1 MMITHLHPLWIFLT
15 LAIPIAQ
22 MPAPG
27 QTLPASQ
34 PGPVGLSA
42 KGVLSPHNYADGSFG
57 FALPYPD
64 GSDIAREK
72 RFISPNELEIVRF
85 INLSH
90 NWSLAVRLDTQ
101 DRPSDPADML
111 ANITA
116 RLAKEFAD
124 LKVLQS
130 EDATFAS
137 REGAR
142 FACTFKDNDDWLQ
155 QEAMIRKSTREYY
168 RVILIT
174 PLADRPAA
182 TTAFDRIVDGFKI
195 LRSELEQKRI
205 DDALLAGIAIKTETA
220 KDPGRLRSLG
230 NQDVF
235 LRYLENGKELGFR
248 HTYQTPGER
257 NGQPGILIQ
266 EWAWLFRDDNSITQ
280 LQQAMFISND
290 LAEAEWDNRARVF
303 MPSDKGKPASF
314 FGIEMGI
321 LKEGMLL
328 VHYTPTFNAPE
339 LKEKSI
345 AAEPSFGPPAWF
357 AILPQILDLK
367 KPELYAFSAYDSDR
381 RGFILRTYEVSGQTR
396 VSVDGKLLGAIRIRD
411 CEGLLPPFNEIDV
424 DATGKLIRAKAGP
437 VELLATTQQYVEKTW
452 KSRVDEAIKTL
463 AQYPVT
469 PPAPPTKKES
479 APTPEPFEPQ

>member
-1 MMITHLHPLWIFLT
+1 MTTRPFPLWIGLA
-15 LAIPIAQ
+15 LAIPLAR
-22 MPAPG
+22 MPAAG

-34 PGPVGLSA
+34 PVAVDLGA
-42 KGVLSPHNYADGSFG
+42 KGTLSPHGYVDGSFG

-64 GSDIAREK
+64 GADIAREK
-72 RFISPNELEIVRF
+72 RFVSSSELEIVRF
-85 INLSH
+85 VNLQHS
-90 NWSLAVRLDTQ
+90 WSLAVRLDTQ
-101 DRPSDPADML
+101 DRPTDPADML
-111 ANITA
+111 ADITA
-116 RLAKEFAD
+116 RLTREFPG
-124 LKVLQS
+124 LQVLRS
-130 EDATFAS
+130 EKAAFGP

-155 QEAMIRKSTREYY
+155 QEALIRKSTREYY
-168 RVILIT
+168 RVVLIT
-174 PLADRPAA
+174 PLADGPIA
-182 TTAFDRIVDGFKI
+182 TQTFDRIVDGFKI

-205 DDALLAGIAIKTETA
+205 DDALQTGIAFRKSLA
-220 KDPGRLRSLG
+220 ADPARLRALG

-235 LRYLENGKELGFR
+235 LRYMENGKELGFR
-248 HTYQTPGER
+248 RTYQTPGER

-290 LAEAEWDNRARVF
+290 LSEAEWDNRTRVF
-303 MPSDKGKPASF
+303 MPSDKGNPASF

-339 LKEKSI
+339 LKEKSL

-396 VSVDGKLLGAIRIRD
+396 VSVDGKLLSATRIRD

-463 AQYPVT
+463 AQYRVT
-469 PPAPPTKKES
+469 LPAPPAKKES
-479 APTPEPFEPQ
+479 TPTPEPAEPQ